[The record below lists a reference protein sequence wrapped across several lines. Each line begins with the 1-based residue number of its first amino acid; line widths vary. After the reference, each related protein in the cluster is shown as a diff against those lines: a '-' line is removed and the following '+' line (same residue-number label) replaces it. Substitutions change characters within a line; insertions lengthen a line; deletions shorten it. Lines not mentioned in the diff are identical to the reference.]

1 MKKLS
6 LAIAALTLA
15 ATPAYALR
23 ITNLDTVPHRVALTG
38 RGETLTR
45 EIPPGETEYLTGAT
59 QGLLSLAD
67 NRPAAAT
74 NRAAKRAV
82 PPPDGAVHAD
92 GLLSGIIGAARS
104 TGIPADPDS
113 AYVIWPGGHLQLQS
127 RIKDGRH

>member
-6 LAIAALTLA
+6 LTIAALTLA

-38 RGETLTR
+38 RGETLIH

-67 NRPAAAT
+67 DQPAAA
-74 NRAAKRAV
+74 NRAAKKAV
-82 PPPDGAVHAD
+82 PPPDGALHAD

-113 AYVIWPGGHLQLQS
+113 AYVIWPGGRLQLQS